1 VPGRVTPLLSLANF
15 IPRNKIS
22 CAVKKPQTR
31 VVNQGGKLQ
40 NTVVNQGGKLQ
51 NTVVNQGGKLHTRIV
66 NFIQVVKNEIWV
78 ETCPRE
84 IGLSCAKNSMD
95 PNTLIYVV

>member
-31 VVNQGGKLQ
+31 
-40 NTVVNQGGKLQ
+40 VVNQGGKLQ